1 VRPILV
7 TNAAAAH
14 RADPGTLVP
23 ELSVDD
29 IAELPVLMI
38 DRA

>member
-1 VRPILV
+1 V
-7 TNAAAAH
+7 TNAAYPAAAAH
-14 RADPGTLVP
+14 RTDPDTLVP

-29 IAELPVLMI
+29 NAELPALMI